1 MKKILLLILGIQLT
15 ACEQMEP
22 PSAFGTLE
30 RDRIT
35 LSATANEIILNHAVV
50 EGAQVKKGDLL
61 LSLDSTLESERV
73 NQMQAE
79 RSRLEASLNFYKNG
93 TRQEQIASA
102 KARVQQA
109 KIKLDNTQRELQ
121 RRESLRKQS
130 LISDAELDQAK
141 LQFDLA
147 KAQLDDS
154 QQQFHELQ
162 TGNREEI
169 IQQAEAALKN
179 AEALLAQEQKKLDDL
194 QIKATRDGVLEDFP
208 YEVGERVPLGAVVAI
223 IAADSMPFARLSLP
237 ETSLAKYKLND
248 TVDIYIDGIEK
259 PFSGKIRFISPR
271 PFFTP
276 YFSLHQ
282 SERTRLMYKMEVNL
296 QDAAQLPTGIPLHM
310 ELK

>member
-1 MKKILLLILGIQLT
+1 LKKTLLILISTLLIS
-15 ACEQMEP
+15 CEKMEP

-35 LSATANEIILNHAVV
+35 LSATANEIILSHAVT
-50 EGAQVKKGDLL
+50 EGSLVKKGDLL
-61 LSLDSTLESERV
+61 LNLDSTLESERV
-73 NQMQAE
+73 KQMQAE

-93 TRQEQIASA
+93 SRQEQIASA

-109 KIKLDNTQRELQ
+109 QMRLDNSQRELQ

-130 LISDAELDQAK
+130 LISDAELDQSK

-179 AEALLAQEQKKLDDL
+179 ADALLAQEQKKLADL
-194 QIKATRDGVLEDFP
+194 EIKATRDGVVEDFP
-208 YEVGERVPLGAVVAI
+208 YEVGERVPQGAVVAI
-223 IAADSMPFARLSLP
+223 IAADSFPYARLSLP
-237 ETSLAKYKLND
+237 ETSLAQYKVND
-248 TVDIYIDGIEK
+248 TVEIYIDGIEK
-259 PFSGKIRFISPR
+259 PFTGKIRFISPR

-282 SERTRLMYKMEVNL
+282 SERTRLMYKIEVNL
-296 QDAAQLPTGIPLHM
+296 QDAQQLPTGIPLHM

>member
-1 MKKILLLILGIQLT
+1 MNKIVLFLLPILISG
-15 ACEQMEP
+15 CERMEP

-35 LSATANEIILNHAVV
+35 LSATSNEIILSHAVS
-50 EGAQVKKGDLL
+50 EGSPVKKGDLL

-73 NQMQAE
+73 KQMQAE
-79 RSRLEASLNFYKNG
+79 RNRLEAALNFYKNG
-93 TRQEQIASA
+93 SRQEQIASA
-102 KARVQQA
+102 KARVDQS
-109 KIKLDNTQRELQ
+109 KMRLENSQRELQ

-162 TGNREEI
+162 TGSREEI

-179 AEALLAQEQKKLDDL
+179 ADAVLAQEQKKLDDL

-208 YEVGERVPLGAVVAI
+208 YEVGERVPQGAVVAI
-223 IAADSMPFARLSLP
+223 VAADSVPYARLSLP
-237 ETSLAKYKLND
+237 EPSLAQYKVND
-248 TVDIYIDGIEK
+248 TVEIYIDGIEK
-259 PFSGKIRFISPR
+259 PFKGNIRFISPR

-282 SERTRLMYKMEVNL
+282 SERTRLMYKLEVNL
-296 QDAAQLPTGIPLHM
+296 QDAQQLPTGIPLHM

>member
-1 MKKILLLILGIQLT
+1 MKRILLLILAIPLI
-15 ACEQMEP
+15 ACDPMEP

-35 LSATANEIILNHAVV
+35 LSATANEIILSHAVT
-50 EGAQVKKGDLL
+50 EGTYVKVGDLL
-61 LSLDSTLESERV
+61 LSLDSRLETERV
-73 NQMQAE
+73 KQMQAE

-93 TRQEQIASA
+93 SRQEQIASA

-109 KIKLDNTQRELQ
+109 KIKLDNSKRELQ

-130 LISDAELDQAK
+130 LISDAELDQSK

-147 KAQLDDS
+147 KAQLEDN

-179 AEALLAQEQKKLDDL
+179 ADALLAQEQKKLDDL
-194 QIKATRDGVLEDFP
+194 QIKATRDGVVEDFP
-208 YEVGERVPLGAVVAI
+208 YEVGERVPAGAVVAI
-223 IAADSMPFARLSLP
+223 IAADSVPYARLSLP
-237 ETSLAKYKLND
+237 ETSLAQYKVND
-248 TVDIYIDGIEK
+248 SVEIYIDGVEK

-276 YFSLHQ
+276 YFALHQ
-282 SERTRLMYKMEVNL
+282 SERTRLMYKLEVNL
-296 QDAAQLPTGIPLHM
+296 PDANQLSTGIPLHM

>member
-1 MKKILLLILGIQLT
+1 MRITLLLILGLT
-15 ACEQMEP
+15 IAACEKMEH

-35 LSATANEIILNHAVV
+35 LSATANEIILSHSVP

-61 LSLDSTLESERV
+61 LTLDSTLESERAK
-73 NQMQAE
+73 QMQAE
-79 RSRLEASLNFYKNG
+79 HARLEASLNFYKNG
-93 TRQEQIASA
+93 SRQEQIASA

-109 KIKLDNTQRELQ
+109 KMRLDNSQRELQ

-130 LISDAELDQAK
+130 LISDAELEQAK
-141 LQFDLA
+141 LQSDLA
-147 KAQLDDS
+147 KSQLDDN

-162 TGNREEI
+162 TGSREEI

-179 AEALLAQEQKKLDDL
+179 AAALLAQEQKKLDDL
-194 QIKATRDGVLEDFP
+194 QIRATRDGVLEDFP
-208 YEVGERVPLGAVVAI
+208 YEVGERVPMGAIVAI
-223 IAADSMPFARLSLP
+223 VAADSIPYARLSLP
-237 ETSLAKYKLND
+237 ETSLAQYKVND
-248 TVDIYIDGIEK
+248 KVDIFIDGIEK
-259 PFSGKIRFISPR
+259 SFSGKIRFISPR

-282 SERTRLMYKMEVNL
+282 SERARLMYKLEVNL
-296 QDAAQLPTGIPLHM
+296 QDAQQLPTGIPLHM